1 MRPTL
6 AAMESTMK
14 KVAWIRS
21 LTGFSLFCFGL
32 ITGVLLPDN
41 AIPSLIAQ
49 TTDGTPQR
57 VEQKRTDLTG
67 APGMEVIASIS
78 EYKPGERLDLHL
90 HHGVEAAFV
99 IQGALVKI
107 AEKEP
112 RMLPTQT
119 TLMNL
124 RDVKHGGL
132 TVTGDTSLKL
142 FTVHVVDK
150 NEPLYNY
157 VN

>member
-1 MRPTL
+1 
-6 AAMESTMK
+6 MK
-14 KVAWIRS
+14 KVTWIRS
-21 LTGFSLFCFGL
+21 FTGFSLFCFGL
-32 ITGVLLPDN
+32 VTGVLLTGY
-41 AIPSLIAQ
+41 AIPGLIAQ
-49 TTDGTPQR
+49 TVDGAPQR
-57 VEQKRTDLTG
+57 VEQNRTDLTG
-67 APGMEVIASIS
+67 APGMEVITSIS

-112 RMLPTQT
+112 KMLPTHT

-132 TVTGDTSLKL
+132 TVTGDTSLRL

-150 NEPLYNY
+150 NKPLYDY